1 MIKAFIA
8 IFAGFWDLLKFP
20 LLYLGILALVFL
32 VLLGIFFS
40 QEWLSGRRPAPTS
53 VRYVQRPGLFK
64 SLFYMTPRQMVE
76 DWFSKPADF
85 FNPQGL
91 IIFTGR
97 QGRGKT
103 IAMAEYILHL
113 QESYPLCK
121 VLTNFAY
128 LYEDD
133 ELKHWRQLTD
143 YKNDV
148 KGVVV
153 GIDEMQNWFSSN
165 QSKNFPPEML
175 AVITQNRKNRR
186 LILGTAQNFYLLAKA
201 IRSQATEVRECVTF
215 FGCLTFVSR
224 KEAILDDKGD
234 VKEWKR
240 RGFYYF
246 VHTKKIRSSY
256 DTYRVIDSLVD
267 SGFKD
272 EVHINIEQL

>member
-1 MIKAFIA
+1 MLKAFVT
-8 IFAGFWDLLKFP
+8 IFAGFWDLLKYP
-20 LLYLGILALVFL
+20 LLYLGILALVFVL
-32 VLLGIFFS
+32 LLGIFFL
-40 QEWLSGRRPAPTS
+40 QEWVTGRRPAPTS
-53 VRYVQRPGLFK
+53 VRYVQRPNFFK

-121 VLTNFAY
+121 VMTNFAY

-133 ELKHWRQLTD
+133 ELNHWRQLTD

-201 IRSQATEVRECVTF
+201 IRSQATEVRECMTL
-215 FGCLTFVSR
+215 FGCFTFVSR

>member
-32 VLLGIFFS
+32 VLLVIFFA
-40 QEWLSGRRPAPTS
+40 QEWFSGRRPAPTS

-148 KGVVV
+148 KGVIV

-201 IRSQATEVRECVTF
+201 IRSQATEVRECVSF

-224 KEAILDDKGD
+224 KEAIFDDKGD

>member
-32 VLLGIFFS
+32 VLLGIFFA
-40 QEWLSGRRPAPTS
+40 QEWFSGRRPAPTS

-148 KGVVV
+148 KGVIV

-224 KEAILDDKGD
+224 KGAILDDKGD